1 MQKFE
6 KDLTF
11 SYPTGVVPMASAS
24 PLEPTPTYTPVVRGS
39 ALSNIS
45 RPSASNIVSNQN
57 LGATATISQASILQ
71 NQLDSLDAQ
80 ISALETQWNDL
91 NNCYVTQKA
100 LHDDLKNQLATN
112 DRYNSVNPLKW
123 NSSKRNLVLQQIQD
137 AFNKYQNC
145 FLSISSVKDSLNKL
159 VIQRNS
165 IASQLSSLGVPRGIR
180 NIRRPMEVSSRAS
193 LGATATKIAED
204 VATNVSDKLQDVP
217 GVGGLFG
224 GGGGGGAMGGGEE
237 DQTQEAS
244 KSFFEEN
251 KIPILILGGS
261 LAFLI
266 LKN

>member
-11 SYPTGVVPMASAS
+11 SYPTGVVPMANAT
-24 PLEPTPTYTPVVRGS
+24 PLEPTPTYSPVVRGS
-39 ALSNIS
+39 SLANVS
-45 RPSASNIVSNQN
+45 RPSASNILSNQN
-57 LGATATISQASILQ
+57 LGATASKSQASILQ
-71 NQLDSLDAQ
+71 SQLDGLDAQ

-123 NSSKRNLVLQQIQD
+123 NSSKRNLVLQQIQN
-137 AFNKYQNC
+137 AFNSYQNC
-145 FLSISSVKDSLNKL
+145 YLSMQSVKDSLNKL
-159 VIQRNS
+159 SVQRNA
-165 IASQLSSLGVPRGIR
+165 IASQLTSLGVPRAIR
-180 NIRRPMEVSSRAS
+180 NIRRPMESRTSAS
-193 LGATATKIAED
+193 LGEFATKIAED

-217 GVGGLFG
+217 VIGGMFG
-224 GGGGGGAMGGGEE
+224 GGGGGGAMGGGE
-237 DQTQEAS
+237 DQTQEAP

-251 KIPILILGGS
+251 KLPILILGGS